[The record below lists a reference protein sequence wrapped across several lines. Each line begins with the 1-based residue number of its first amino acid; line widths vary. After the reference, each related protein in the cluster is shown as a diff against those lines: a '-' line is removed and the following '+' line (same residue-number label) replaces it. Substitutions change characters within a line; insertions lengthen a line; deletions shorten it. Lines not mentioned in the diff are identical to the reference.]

1 MARLFLFD
9 GTALAYRAYYA
20 LDRSLS
26 TSTGIPTNAT
36 YGVARM
42 LVRFIKDHIIVGK
55 DYVAVAFDKKAAT
68 FRHKLLETYKAQ
80 RPKTPD
86 LLIQQLPY
94 IKKLVEALGMK
105 VLEVEGYEADDI
117 IATLAVK
124 GLPLFDEIF
133 IVTGDKD
140 MLQLVN
146 ENIKVWRIIKGISD
160 LELYDAQKVKEK
172 YGVEPQQIPDLLALT
187 GDEIDNIPGV
197 TGIGEKTAVQL
208 LEKYKDLE
216 DILNHVRE
224 LPQKLRKALLRDRES
239 AVLSKKLAILETNVP
254 IEINWEELRYQGY
267 DREKLLPL
275 LKELEFASIMKELQ
289 LYEESEPVGYR
300 IVKDLVEFEKL
311 IEKLRESPSFAVDL
325 ETSSLDPFDCDI
337 AGISVSFKPKE
348 AYYIPLHHRNAQ
360 NLDEKEVLKK
370 LKEILEDP
378 GAKIVGQNLKFDYKV
393 LMVKGIEPV
402 PPHFDT
408 MIAAYLIEPNE
419 KKFNLDDL
427 ALKFLGYKMTS
438 YQELMSFSSPLF
450 GFSFV
455 DVPLEKAAN
464 YSCEDADITYRL
476 YKTLSLKLHEA
487 DLENVFYKIEMPL
500 VSVLARMELNGVYV
514 DTEFLKKLSE
524 EYGKKLEELA
534 EEIYRIAGEPFN
546 INSPKQVSR
555 ILFEK
560 LGIKPRGKTTKTGDY
575 STRIEVLEELAGE
588 HEIIPLILEYR
599 KIQKLKSTYIDALPK
614 MVNPKTG
621 RIHASFNQT
630 GTATGRLSSSDPNLQ
645 NLPTK
650 SEEGKEI
657 RKAIVPQDPNWWI
670 VSADYSQIEL
680 RILAHLSGDE
690 NLLRAFEEG
699 IDVHTLTASRIFNV
713 KPEEVTEEM
722 RRAGKMVNF
731 SIIYGVTPY
740 GLSVRLG
747 VPVKEAEKMIVNYFV
762 LYPKVRDYI
771 QRVVSEAKEKG
782 YVRTLFGRKRDIP
795 QLMARDRNTQA
806 EGERIAINTPIQG
819 TAADIIKLAM
829 IEIDRELKERK
840 MRSKMII
847 QVHDELV
854 FEVPDEEKDALVELV
869 KDRMTNVVKLSV
881 PLEVDVTIGKTWS

>member
-1 MARLFLFD
+1 M
-9 GTALAYRAYYA
+9 
-20 LDRSLS
+20 
-26 TSTGIPTNAT
+26 
-36 YGVARM
+36 
-42 LVRFIKDHIIVGK
+42 
-55 DYVAVAFDKKAAT
+55 
-68 FRHKLLETYKAQ
+68 
-80 RPKTPD
+80 
-86 LLIQQLPY
+86 
-94 IKKLVEALGMK
+94 
-105 VLEVEGYEADDI
+105 
-117 IATLAVK
+117 
-124 GLPLFDEIF
+124 
-133 IVTGDKD
+133 
-140 MLQLVN
+140 
-146 ENIKVWRIIKGISD
+146 
-160 LELYDAQKVKEK
+160 
-172 YGVEPQQIPDLLALT
+172 
-187 GDEIDNIPGV
+187 
-197 TGIGEKTAVQL
+197 
-208 LEKYKDLE
+208 
-216 DILNHVRE
+216 
-224 LPQKLRKALLRDRES
+224 RKALLRDREN
-239 AVLSKKLAILETNVP
+239 AILSKKLAILETNVP

-311 IEKLRESPSFAVDL
+311 IEKLRESPSFAIDL

-337 AGISVSFKPKE
+337 VGISVSFKPKE

-393 LMVKGIEPV
+393 LMVKGVEPV

-408 MIAAYLIEPNE
+408 MIAAYLLEPNE

-450 GFSFV
+450 GFSFA
-455 DVPLEKAAN
+455 DVPVEKAAN

-476 YKTLSLKLHEA
+476 YKILSLKLHEA

-690 NLLRAFEEG
+690 NLLKAFEEG

-722 RRAGKMVNF
+722 RRAGK
-731 SIIYGVTPY
+731 
-740 GLSVRLG
+740 
-747 VPVKEAEKMIVNYFV
+747 
-762 LYPKVRDYI
+762 
-771 QRVVSEAKEKG
+771 
-782 YVRTLFGRKRDIP
+782 
-795 QLMARDRNTQA
+795 
-806 EGERIAINTPIQG
+806 
-819 TAADIIKLAM
+819 
-829 IEIDRELKERK
+829 
-840 MRSKMII
+840 
-847 QVHDELV
+847 
-854 FEVPDEEKDALVELV
+854 
-869 KDRMTNVVKLSV
+869 
-881 PLEVDVTIGKTWS
+881 W

>member
-20 LDRSLS
+20 LDKSLS

-42 LVRFIKDHIIVGK
+42 IVKFIKDHIIIDK
-55 DYVAVAFDKKAAT
+55 DYAAVAFDKRAAT

-86 LLIQQLPY
+86 LLVQQLPY
-94 IKKLVEALGMK
+94 IKKLIEAFGFK
-105 VLEVEGYEADDI
+105 VLEMEGYEADDI

-124 GLPLFDEIF
+124 GLSFFDEIF
-133 IVTGDKD
+133 IITGDKD

-146 ENIKVWRIIKGISD
+146 EKIKVWRIVKGISD
-160 LELYDAQKVKEK
+160 LELYDAKRVKEK
-172 YGVEPQQIPDLLALT
+172 YGVEPRQIPDFLALV
-187 GDEIDNIPGV
+187 GDDIDNIPGV
-197 TGIGEKTAVQL
+197 PGVGEKTATQL
-208 LEKYKDLE
+208 LEKYKNLE
-216 DILNHVRE
+216 DIFEHIRE
-224 LPQKLRKALLRDRES
+224 LPNKVAKAILRNRET
-239 AVLSKKLAILETNVP
+239 AVLSKKLTTLETNVP
-254 IEINWEELRYQGY
+254 IDLDWEELRYKGFN
-267 DREKLLPL
+267 REKLLSV
-275 LKELEFASIMKELQ
+275 LKELEFASIMRELN
-289 LYEESEPVGYR
+289 LYEESEPKGYE
-300 IVKDLVEFEKL
+300 IVKDSGMFENLVKKL
-311 IEKLRESPSFAVDL
+311 KEAPSFALDL
-325 ETSSLDPFDCDI
+325 ETSSLDPFNCEI
-337 AGISVSFKPKE
+337 VGISLSFKVKTG
-348 AYYIPLHHRNAQ
+348 YYIPLHHKNAT
-360 NLDEKEVLKK
+360 NLDEKKVLNV

-378 GAKIVGQNLKFDYKV
+378 SSKIVGQNLKFDYKV
-393 LMVKGIEPV
+393 LMVKGIDPV

-408 MIAAYLIEPNE
+408 MVAAHLLEPNE
-419 KKFNLDDL
+419 KKFNLEDL
-427 ALKFLGYKMTS
+427 ALKFLGYRMTS

-450 GFSFV
+450 GFSFA

-464 YSCEDADITYRL
+464 YSCEDADIAYRL
-476 YKTLSLKLHEA
+476 YKVFSVKLHEA

-500 VSVLARMELNGVYV
+500 VNVLARMELNGVYV
-514 DTEFLKKLSE
+514 DTEYLKRLSE
-524 EYGKKLEELA
+524 EYGKKLEKLTEN
-534 EEIYRIAGEPFN
+534 IYKVAGEPFN
-546 INSPKQVSR
+546 INSPKQVSK

-575 STRIEVLEELAGE
+575 STRIEILEEIASE

-599 KIQKLKSTYIDALPK
+599 KIQKLKSTYIDTLPK
-614 MVNPKTG
+614 LVNPKTG
-621 RIHASFNQT
+621 RIHASFHQT

-657 RKAIVPQDPNWWI
+657 RKAIVPQNPDWWI
-670 VSADYSQIEL
+670 ISADYSQIEL

-690 NLLRAFEEG
+690 NLIKAFEDKV
-699 IDVHTLTASRIFNV
+699 DVHALTASRIYGV

-722 RRAGKMVNF
+722 RRVGKMVNF

-762 LYPKVRDYI
+762 LYPKVREYI
-771 QRVVSEAKEKG
+771 QRVVAEAKEKG

-795 QLMARDRNTQA
+795 QLMARDKNTQS

-829 IEIDRELKERK
+829 IEIDRELRK
-840 MRSKMII
+840 RNMRSKMII

-854 FEVPDEEKDALVELV
+854 FEVPHEEKDILVELV
-869 KDRMTNVVKLSV
+869 KEKMTNVVKLSV
-881 PLEVDVTIGKTWS
+881 PLEVDVNIDKTWS

>member
-1 MARLFLFD
+1 
-9 GTALAYRAYYA
+9 
-20 LDRSLS
+20 
-26 TSTGIPTNAT
+26 
-36 YGVARM
+36 
-42 LVRFIKDHIIVGK
+42 
-55 DYVAVAFDKKAAT
+55 
-68 FRHKLLETYKAQ
+68 
-80 RPKTPD
+80 
-86 LLIQQLPY
+86 
-94 IKKLVEALGMK
+94 
-105 VLEVEGYEADDI
+105 
-117 IATLAVK
+117 
-124 GLPLFDEIF
+124 
-133 IVTGDKD
+133 
-140 MLQLVN
+140 
-146 ENIKVWRIIKGISD
+146 
-160 LELYDAQKVKEK
+160 
-172 YGVEPQQIPDLLALT
+172 
-187 GDEIDNIPGV
+187 
-197 TGIGEKTAVQL
+197 
-208 LEKYKDLE
+208 
-216 DILNHVRE
+216 
-224 LPQKLRKALLRDRES
+224 
-239 AVLSKKLAILETNVP
+239 
-254 IEINWEELRYQGY
+254 
-267 DREKLLPL
+267 
-275 LKELEFASIMKELQ
+275 
-289 LYEESEPVGYR
+289 
-300 IVKDLVEFEKL
+300 
-311 IEKLRESPSFAVDL
+311 
-325 ETSSLDPFDCDI
+325 
-337 AGISVSFKPKE
+337 
-348 AYYIPLHHRNAQ
+348 
-360 NLDEKEVLKK
+360 
-370 LKEILEDP
+370 
-378 GAKIVGQNLKFDYKV
+378 
-393 LMVKGIEPV
+393 
-402 PPHFDT
+402 
-408 MIAAYLIEPNE
+408 
-419 KKFNLDDL
+419 
-427 ALKFLGYKMTS
+427 
-438 YQELMSFSSPLF
+438 
-450 GFSFV
+450 
-455 DVPLEKAAN
+455 
-464 YSCEDADITYRL
+464 
-476 YKTLSLKLHEA
+476 
-487 DLENVFYKIEMPL
+487 
-500 VSVLARMELNGVYV
+500 
-514 DTEFLKKLSE
+514 
-524 EYGKKLEELA
+524 
-534 EEIYRIAGEPFN
+534 
-546 INSPKQVSR
+546 
-555 ILFEK
+555 
-560 LGIKPRGKTTKTGDY
+560 
-575 STRIEVLEELAGE
+575 
-588 HEIIPLILEYR
+588 
-599 KIQKLKSTYIDALPK
+599 

-854 FEVPDEEKDALVELV
+854 FEVPNEEKDALVELV

>member
-26 TSTGIPTNAT
+26 TSTGIPTNAV

-42 LVRFIKDHIIVGK
+42 LVKFIKEHIIPEK
-55 DYVAVAFDKKAAT
+55 DYAAVAFDKKAAT
-68 FRHKLLETYKAQ
+68 FRHKLLEAYKAQ

-86 LLIQQLPY
+86 LLVQQLPY
-94 IKKLVEALGMK
+94 IKRLIEALGFK
-105 VLEVEGYEADDI
+105 VLELEGYEADDI

-124 GLPLFDEIF
+124 GCTFFDEIF
-133 IVTGDKD
+133 IITGDKD

-146 ENIKVWRIIKGISD
+146 EKIKVWRIVKGISD
-160 LELYDAQKVKEK
+160 LELYDSKKVKER
-172 YGVEPQQIPDLLALT
+172 YGVEPHQIPDLLALT

-208 LEKYKDLE
+208 LGKYRNLE
-216 DILNHVRE
+216 DILEHARE
-224 LPQKLRKALLRDRES
+224 LPQRVRKALLRDREV
-239 AVLSKKLAILETNVP
+239 AILSKKLATLVTNAPV
-254 IEINWEELRYQGY
+254 EVDWEEMKYRGY
-267 DREKLLPL
+267 DKRKLLPI

-289 LYEESEPVGYR
+289 LYEEAEPTGYE
-300 IVKDLVEFEKL
+300 IVKDHKTFEDL
-311 IEKLRESPSFAVDL
+311 IEKLKEVPSFALDL
-325 ETSSLDPFDCDI
+325 ETSSLDPFNCEI
-337 AGISVSFKPKE
+337 VGISVSFKPKT

-360 NLDEKEVLKK
+360 NLDETLVLSK

-378 GAKIVGQNLKFDYKV
+378 SSKIVGQNLKYDYKV
-393 LMVKGIEPV
+393 LMVKGISPV
-402 PPHFDT
+402 YPHFDT
-408 MIAAYLIEPNE
+408 MIAAYLLEPNE
-419 KKFNLDDL
+419 KKFNLEDL
-427 ALKFLGYKMTS
+427 SLKFLGYKMTS

-450 GFSFV
+450 GFSFA
-455 DVPLEKAAN
+455 DVPVDKAAN

-476 YKTLSLKLHEA
+476 YKILSMKLHEA
-487 DLENVFYKIEMPL
+487 ELENVFYRIEMPL
-500 VSVLARMELNGVYV
+500 VNVLARMELNGVYV

-534 EEIYRIAGEPFN
+534 EKIYQIAGEPFN
-546 INSPKQVSR
+546 INSPKQVSK

-560 LGIKPRGKTTKTGDY
+560 LGIKPRGKTTKTGEY
-575 STRIEVLEELAGE
+575 STRIEVLEEIANE
-588 HEIIPLILEYR
+588 HEIVPLILEYR
-599 KIQKLKSTYIDALPK
+599 KIQKLKSTYIDTLPK
-614 MVNPKTG
+614 LVNPKTG
-621 RIHASFNQT
+621 RIHASFHQT

-657 RKAIVPQDPNWWI
+657 RKAIVPQDPDWWI

-690 NLLRAFEEG
+690 NLVKAFEEG
-699 IDVHTLTASRIFNV
+699 IDVHTLTASRIYNV
-713 KPEEVTEEM
+713 KPEEVNEEM
-722 RRAGKMVNF
+722 RRVGKMVNF

-747 VPVKEAEKMIVNYFV
+747 IPVKEAEKMIISYFT
-762 LYPKVRDYI
+762 LYPKVRSYI
-771 QRVVSEAKEKG
+771 QQVVAEAKEKG

-795 QLMARDRNTQA
+795 QLMARDKNTQS

-829 IEIDRELKERK
+829 IDIDEELRK
-840 MRSKMII
+840 RNMKSRMII

-854 FEVPDEEKDALVELV
+854 FEVPDEEKEELV
-869 KDRMTNVVKLSV
+869 DLVKNKMTNVVKLSV
-881 PLEVDVTIGKTWS
+881 PLEVDISIGKSWS

>member
-146 ENIKVWRIIKGISD
+146 EKIKVWRIVKGISD

-224 LPQKLRKALLRDRES
+224 LPQKVRKALLRDREN
-239 AVLSKKLAILETNVP
+239 AILSKKLAILETNVP

-370 LKEILEDP
+370 LKEILE
-378 GAKIVGQNLKFDYKV
+378 
-393 LMVKGIEPV
+393 
-402 PPHFDT
+402 
-408 MIAAYLIEPNE
+408 
-419 KKFNLDDL
+419 
-427 ALKFLGYKMTS
+427 
-438 YQELMSFSSPLF
+438 
-450 GFSFV
+450 
-455 DVPLEKAAN
+455 
-464 YSCEDADITYRL
+464 
-476 YKTLSLKLHEA
+476 
-487 DLENVFYKIEMPL
+487 
-500 VSVLARMELNGVYV
+500 
-514 DTEFLKKLSE
+514 
-524 EYGKKLEELA
+524 
-534 EEIYRIAGEPFN
+534 
-546 INSPKQVSR
+546 
-555 ILFEK
+555 
-560 LGIKPRGKTTKTGDY
+560 
-575 STRIEVLEELAGE
+575 
-588 HEIIPLILEYR
+588 
-599 KIQKLKSTYIDALPK
+599 
-614 MVNPKTG
+614 
-621 RIHASFNQT
+621 
-630 GTATGRLSSSDPNLQ
+630 
-645 NLPTK
+645 
-650 SEEGKEI
+650 
-657 RKAIVPQDPNWWI
+657 
-670 VSADYSQIEL
+670 
-680 RILAHLSGDE
+680 
-690 NLLRAFEEG
+690 
-699 IDVHTLTASRIFNV
+699 
-713 KPEEVTEEM
+713 
-722 RRAGKMVNF
+722 
-731 SIIYGVTPY
+731 
-740 GLSVRLG
+740 
-747 VPVKEAEKMIVNYFV
+747 
-762 LYPKVRDYI
+762 
-771 QRVVSEAKEKG
+771 
-782 YVRTLFGRKRDIP
+782 
-795 QLMARDRNTQA
+795 
-806 EGERIAINTPIQG
+806 
-819 TAADIIKLAM
+819 
-829 IEIDRELKERK
+829 
-840 MRSKMII
+840 
-847 QVHDELV
+847 
-854 FEVPDEEKDALVELV
+854 
-869 KDRMTNVVKLSV
+869 
-881 PLEVDVTIGKTWS
+881 

>member
-1 MARLFLFD
+1 
-9 GTALAYRAYYA
+9 
-20 LDRSLS
+20 
-26 TSTGIPTNAT
+26 
-36 YGVARM
+36 
-42 LVRFIKDHIIVGK
+42 
-55 DYVAVAFDKKAAT
+55 
-68 FRHKLLETYKAQ
+68 
-80 RPKTPD
+80 
-86 LLIQQLPY
+86 
-94 IKKLVEALGMK
+94 
-105 VLEVEGYEADDI
+105 
-117 IATLAVK
+117 
-124 GLPLFDEIF
+124 
-133 IVTGDKD
+133 
-140 MLQLVN
+140 
-146 ENIKVWRIIKGISD
+146 
-160 LELYDAQKVKEK
+160 
-172 YGVEPQQIPDLLALT
+172 
-187 GDEIDNIPGV
+187 
-197 TGIGEKTAVQL
+197 
-208 LEKYKDLE
+208 
-216 DILNHVRE
+216 
-224 LPQKLRKALLRDRES
+224 
-239 AVLSKKLAILETNVP
+239 
-254 IEINWEELRYQGY
+254 
-267 DREKLLPL
+267 
-275 LKELEFASIMKELQ
+275 
-289 LYEESEPVGYR
+289 
-300 IVKDLVEFEKL
+300 
-311 IEKLRESPSFAVDL
+311 
-325 ETSSLDPFDCDI
+325 
-337 AGISVSFKPKE
+337 
-348 AYYIPLHHRNAQ
+348 
-360 NLDEKEVLKK
+360 
-370 LKEILEDP
+370 
-378 GAKIVGQNLKFDYKV
+378 
-393 LMVKGIEPV
+393 
-402 PPHFDT
+402 
-408 MIAAYLIEPNE
+408 
-419 KKFNLDDL
+419 
-427 ALKFLGYKMTS
+427 
-438 YQELMSFSSPLF
+438 
-450 GFSFV
+450 
-455 DVPLEKAAN
+455 
-464 YSCEDADITYRL
+464 
-476 YKTLSLKLHEA
+476 
-487 DLENVFYKIEMPL
+487 
-500 VSVLARMELNGVYV
+500 
-514 DTEFLKKLSE
+514 
-524 EYGKKLEELA
+524 
-534 EEIYRIAGEPFN
+534 
-546 INSPKQVSR
+546 
-555 ILFEK
+555 
-560 LGIKPRGKTTKTGDY
+560 
-575 STRIEVLEELAGE
+575 
-588 HEIIPLILEYR
+588 
-599 KIQKLKSTYIDALPK
+599 

-690 NLLRAFEEG
+690 NLLKAFEEG

>member
-1 MARLFLFD
+1 
-9 GTALAYRAYYA
+9 
-20 LDRSLS
+20 
-26 TSTGIPTNAT
+26 
-36 YGVARM
+36 
-42 LVRFIKDHIIVGK
+42 
-55 DYVAVAFDKKAAT
+55 
-68 FRHKLLETYKAQ
+68 
-80 RPKTPD
+80 
-86 LLIQQLPY
+86 
-94 IKKLVEALGMK
+94 
-105 VLEVEGYEADDI
+105 
-117 IATLAVK
+117 
-124 GLPLFDEIF
+124 
-133 IVTGDKD
+133 
-140 MLQLVN
+140 
-146 ENIKVWRIIKGISD
+146 
-160 LELYDAQKVKEK
+160 
-172 YGVEPQQIPDLLALT
+172 
-187 GDEIDNIPGV
+187 
-197 TGIGEKTAVQL
+197 
-208 LEKYKDLE
+208 
-216 DILNHVRE
+216 
-224 LPQKLRKALLRDRES
+224 
-239 AVLSKKLAILETNVP
+239 
-254 IEINWEELRYQGY
+254 
-267 DREKLLPL
+267 
-275 LKELEFASIMKELQ
+275 
-289 LYEESEPVGYR
+289 
-300 IVKDLVEFEKL
+300 
-311 IEKLRESPSFAVDL
+311 
-325 ETSSLDPFDCDI
+325 
-337 AGISVSFKPKE
+337 
-348 AYYIPLHHRNAQ
+348 
-360 NLDEKEVLKK
+360 
-370 LKEILEDP
+370 
-378 GAKIVGQNLKFDYKV
+378 
-393 LMVKGIEPV
+393 
-402 PPHFDT
+402 
-408 MIAAYLIEPNE
+408 
-419 KKFNLDDL
+419 
-427 ALKFLGYKMTS
+427 MTS

-854 FEVPDEEKDALVELV
+854 FEVPNEEKDALVELV